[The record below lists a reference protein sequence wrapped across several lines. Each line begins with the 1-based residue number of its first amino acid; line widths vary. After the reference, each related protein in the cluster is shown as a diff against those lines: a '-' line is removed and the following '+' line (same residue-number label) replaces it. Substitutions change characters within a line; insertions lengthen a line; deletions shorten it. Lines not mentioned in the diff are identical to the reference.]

1 MDNKDI
7 DISISEK
14 RVLDFMECNG
24 KNGEALHE
32 NDCADIC
39 TDIAGVEIG
48 LMSRENPLNIDVE
61 EELAKLHRR
70 HRNHRAMRILLPS
83 ISIAAAIAAVVF
95 LAIKPSFV
103 EKRSGLQNYL
113 QVFQSCK
120 SDSTVMLQVSGQT
133 EATPIA
139 MAYKDLEIAYNASGH
154 EIRYDSKS
162 DRNPT
167 CSRINHR
174 LSVPRGKLFKVV
186 LSDNTE
192 VYLNA
197 DSHMDYPVAFGAK
210 ERVVTLVGE
219 AMFKVA
225 KDPSRPFI
233 VKSGNVD
240 VLALGTEF
248 DVRNYPSEPL
258 KVTLV
263 SGKVEVSHSDK
274 KQVRE
279 LNPGQQ
285 AMVGKSMSVSDVDAE
300 GAVFWKDGLFFFD
313 GTTLKDMMTEI
324 GRWYNVDVFIEN
336 ERTANLRLHFYA
348 DRTQG
353 ISHLI
358 ELLNSTERIHAVY
371 SNGQLVIK

>member
-7 DISISEK
+7 DISVLEK
-14 RVLDFMECNG
+14 QVLDFMECNAHH
-24 KNGEALHE
+24 GEALQE
-32 NDCADIC
+32 RECADIS
-39 TDIAGVEIG
+39 TDIVGVEIG
-48 LMSRENPLNIDVE
+48 LMSRENPLKIDVE
-61 EELAKLHRR
+61 SELAKFHSHHRHNGVIR
-70 HRNHRAMRILLPS
+70 KLLPW
-83 ISIAAAIAAVVF
+83 ISVAAAVAAVVF
-95 LAIKPSFV
+95 LAIKPSLV
-103 EKRSGLQNYL
+103 EKPSYLQHYL
-113 QVFQSCK
+113 QVFQACK
-120 SDSTVMLQVSGQT
+120 SDSTVMLQVSGQA
-133 EATPIA
+133 EAIPIA

-154 EIRYDSKS
+154 EVRYDSKS
-162 DRNPT
+162 DKSST
-167 CSRINHR
+167 YSRMSHR

-197 DSHMDYPVAFGAK
+197 DSHLDYPIAFGAK
-210 ERVVTLVGE
+210 ERVVTLEGE

-233 VKSGNVD
+233 VKSGNVN

-258 KVTLV
+258 TVTLV
-263 SGKVEVSHSDK
+263 SGKVEVSNSNK
-274 KQVRE
+274 KQVRQ

-285 AMVGKSMSVSDVDAE
+285 AMVGQSMKVEDVDAE

-313 GTTLKDMMTEI
+313 GTTLREMMTEI
-324 GRWYNVDVFIEN
+324 GRWYNVDVYIEN
-336 ERTANLRLHFYA
+336 ENTANLQLHFYA
-348 DRTQG
+348 DRTQD
-353 ISHLI
+353 ISHII